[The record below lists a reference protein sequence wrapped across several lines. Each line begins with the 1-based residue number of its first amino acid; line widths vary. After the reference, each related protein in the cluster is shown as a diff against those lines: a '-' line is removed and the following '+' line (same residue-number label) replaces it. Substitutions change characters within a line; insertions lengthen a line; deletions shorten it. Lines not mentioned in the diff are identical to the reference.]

1 MQGAPA
7 EASPAVP
14 SPAPSFSRRERI
26 ADGGV
31 HLLGLAAV
39 LAGGIHLLGAAI
51 ARPGWL
57 TLAAIT
63 PYLLGLGT
71 SFACSAAYNMAPPG
85 RLRQRLRRFD
95 HAAIHLLIAGTYT
108 PVMALSLGTGWSIAL
123 LTLAWAGAAGGVA
136 LKLLAPGRHEGLGL
150 ALYLTLGWMG
160 LVALPPLTRVLSAWQ
175 FGALGLGALLY
186 TGGVAFHLAHRLP
199 FHNALWHAMVLAA
212 AACHYLLVLTLAVAG
227 P

>member
-1 MQGAPA
+1 MQGVPA
-7 EASPAVP
+7 GASPAV
-14 SPAPSFSRRERI
+14 PSFSRRERI

-31 HLLGLAAV
+31 HLLGLVAV
-39 LAGGIHLLGAAI
+39 LAGGIQLLGAAI

-57 TLAAIT
+57 TLAAIA

-71 SFACSAAYNMAPPG
+71 SFACSAAYNMTPPG

-108 PVMALSLGTGWSIAL
+108 PVMALSLGGGWSIAL
-123 LTLAWAGAAGGVA
+123 LALVWAGAAGGVA

-150 ALYLTLGWMG
+150 ALYLALGWVG

-175 FGALGLGALLY
+175 LGTLGLGALLY

-212 AACHYLLVLTLAVAG
+212 AACHYFLVLTLAVAG